1 MRWFIRGIRQFRAFN
16 ADDLHIAVITAGGN
30 VEGVPI
36 PEWQQGAKKCDVVG
50 QKGAGET

>member
-36 PEWQQGAKKCDVVG
+36 PEWRQGAKKMRCG
-50 QKGAGET
+50 GSEGGR